1 MSNSKSILEL
11 EETIEGFGEIYKAK
25 APFYK
30 AYKILSSIDAEI
42 TSARD
47 LQYAR
52 MQVKDGLENSLSKFG
67 SIIKAGCVCTP
78 HRGIILSKNPPILQ
92 SLMIVKEAARSHEGW
107 QDFAID
113 EKLAGEYWEKAHDS
127 KNTDILILKDRRPIP
142 TNRFGEDERPLWF
155 FEDKA
160 KDAGDFLYNKGI
172 KEFSLFFDSPDC
184 INKHSMSY
192 ANQLWLLLVGTKT
205 GAAGYFEHLNS
216 SDCLVRGLIK
226 KSLS

>member
-1 MSNSKSILEL
+1 MSNSKCILDL

-25 APFYK
+25 APFYR
-30 AYKILSSIDAEI
+30 AYKILSSINAEI
-42 TSARD
+42 ISARD

-52 MQVKDGLENSLSKFG
+52 MQVKDGLENSLSKLG
-67 SIIKAGCVCTP
+67 SVIREGVVYLFN
-78 HRGIILSKNPPILQ
+78 RGIILLKSPPILQ
-92 SLMIVKEAARSHEGW
+92 SLSIAKEATHSHKVW

-127 KNTDILILKDRRPIP
+127 KNTDALILKDRRPIP
-142 TNRFGEDERPLWF
+142 TNKFGEDERPLWL

-160 KDAGDFLYNKGI
+160 KDIGDFLHDKNI
-172 KEFSLFFDSPDC
+172 KEFSLFFDSEDH

-205 GAAGYFEHLNS
+205 GAAGYFEHLDS
-216 SDCLVRGLIK
+216 PDCLVRGLIRK
-226 KSLS
+226 NF